1 MSVTKKRVESALEGI
16 EFLSISQYHTDNQDV
31 WKLEAITDKEIE
43 LLSYRYKAKA
53 RLPFESF
60 SDKKTIEQLKA
71 SILQTFSIFVSGF
84 ESGAKI
90 TQSRIAGADI
100 FALPTIQQNKEKQN
114 EQQTN

>member
-1 MSVTKKRVESALEGI
+1 MTVTKKRVEAALEGI
-16 EFLSISQYHTDNQDV
+16 EYLSVTQYHTDNNDV

-43 LLSYRYKAKA
+43 LLSYRYRAKA

-60 SDKKTIEQLKA
+60 SDKKSIEQLKS

-90 TQSRIAGADI
+90 TQSRIAAADI
-100 FALPTIQQNKEKQN
+100 FALPSQEQNKDKQN
-114 EQQTN
+114 EQEAA